1 MRPSCYE
8 IMRLTEI
15 LLAQAKRRSG
25 RDAAAPGAAAPQP
38 QDAASPSV
46 DLVAGPSVRHWA
58 AGPAP
63 PHQQALQQQN
73 S

>member
-25 RDAAAPGAAAPQP
+25 RGVAAPGAAAPNEG
-38 QDAASPSV
+38 AASPSAGA
-46 DLVAGPSVRHWA
+46 VAGPSVQHWA
-58 AGPAP
+58 AGPAA
-63 PHQQALQQQN
+63 PHQQALQQQRL
-73 S
+73 